1 MNLFVDMNLSPLW
14 IRFFERNGVDAV
26 HWSSVGDP
34 RAADRD
40 IMAWARAHGYVV
52 FTHDLDFGT
61 ILAMTHA
68 DGPSVVQ
75 VRVQDV
81 LPENLGNIMLA
92 ALQQF
97 AEMLAAGA
105 LVTIDEST
113 SRARIL
119 PINR

>member
-1 MNLFVDMNLSPLW
+1 
-14 IRFFERNGVDAV
+14 
-26 HWSSVGDP
+26 
-34 RAADRD
+34 
-40 IMAWARAHGYVV
+40 MASARAHGYVV

-61 ILAMTHA
+61 VLAMTHA

-97 AEMLAAGA
+97 AEMLAAEA

>member
-61 ILAMTHA
+61 VLAMTHA

-75 VRVQDV
+75 ERVQDV

-97 AEMLAAGA
+97 AEMLAAEA

>member
-52 FTHDLDFGT
+52 FTHDLNFGT
-61 ILAMTHA
+61 VLAMTHA

-75 VRVQDV
+75 ERVQDV

-97 AEMLAAGA
+97 AEMLAAEA

>member
-1 MNLFVDMNLSPLW
+1 
-14 IRFFERNGVDAV
+14 
-26 HWSSVGDP
+26 
-34 RAADRD
+34 
-40 IMAWARAHGYVV
+40 MAWARTNNYVV

-75 VRVQDV
+75 VRTQDV
-81 LPENLGNIMLA
+81 LPENLGDTMLT

-97 AEMLAAGA
+97 AELLAAGA

-113 SRARIL
+113 FRARIL
-119 PINR
+119 PINH